1 MLIDEDTR
9 ILVQGITGNQGSFHT
24 KLMKEYGTDIVAGVT
39 PGKGG
44 QEVHGIPV
52 YDSVDDAVA
61 EHDIDWSIG
70 FVPAKFARDAAVE
83 ALSKGIHT
91 CVITENIPVHDSID
105 IVQRSRQEGLHV
117 VGPNCPGLIA
127 PDRAKM
133 GIMPGEIFSRGDVGL
148 VSRSGT
154 LTYEIVDQLTRA
166 GYGQSLAIGMGGDP
180 VVGLDFLELLRMF
193 EEDPET
199 ERIVLIGEIGG
210 DLEERAATLIENEIT
225 KPVVGYIAGR
235 TAPEGKQ
242 MGHAGAIVHGDSGT
256 AASKIDALEEAGVEV
271 ASLPSAVPELL

>member
-9 ILVQGITGNQGSFHT
+9 VLVQGITGNQGSFHT

-256 AASKIDALEEAGVEV
+256 AASKINALEEAGVEV
-271 ASLPSAVPELL
+271 ASLPSEVPELL